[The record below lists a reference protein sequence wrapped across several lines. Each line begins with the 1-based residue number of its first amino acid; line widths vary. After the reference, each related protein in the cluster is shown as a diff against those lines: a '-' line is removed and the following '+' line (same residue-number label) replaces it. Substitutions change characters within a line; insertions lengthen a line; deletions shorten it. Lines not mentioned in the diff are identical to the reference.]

1 MFDDNKQFSYF
12 WYTVAGT
19 RIKTEMLQYVQRLVG
34 SFGITVDQ
42 SNITSGGG
50 AMSQEALA
58 KKAKPQHRTKRFKDL
73 RTSLL
78 QILT

>member
-19 RIKTEMLQYVQRLVG
+19 CIKPEMLQYVQRLVG

-42 SNITSGGG
+42 SNISSGGG

-58 KKAKPQHRTKRFKDL
+58 KRAQAAIQDQAF
-73 RTSLL
+73 
-78 QILT
+78 